1 MELVIAIIGG
11 IWMLCK
17 FLNDPIPKQK
27 KRMQQEAWEKE
38 KKFRREMVE
47 KHRDDKSPLGK
58 WMVEFYRLHDDK

>member
-11 IWMLCK
+11 IWILLK
-17 FLNDPIPKQK
+17 LLNDPIPKQK
-27 KRMQQEAWEKE
+27 KRMRQEAWEKE

-47 KHRDDKSPLGK
+47 KYKDDKSPLGK